1 MTTVK
6 KWSKIAIVVQSPSQ
20 LRRKPE
26 VRLVAALGKTSQSP
40 VAERRV
46 DKFAARREQLA
57 EAAIQTLATLGYA
70 RTSLRDIAQNS
81 ELSHGSLHYYFEDK
95 VDLILCCV
103 RQYKQACIRDY
114 DQLMEACHTAEE
126 VRFGFAG
133 ALVASV
139 RDEGWLHRLWYDL
152 RNQSL
157 FEEQFRAAVLDIDS
171 RLEQVIWRVVTQY
184 ADYSGAVTKVDPHL
198 AYSTFDGLFLRALLH
213 HLGGR
218 DDALDT
224 LHTNATGV
232 MLTMIKRP

>member
-1 MTTVK
+1 VK
-6 KWSKIAIVVQSPSQ
+6 QPEARIVRELGSPALSSRAQS
-20 LRRKPE
+20 
-26 VRLVAALGKTSQSP
+26 
-40 VAERRV
+40 RV

-57 EAAIQTLATLGYA
+57 ESAIQTLATLGYA
-70 RTSLRDIAQNS
+70 RTSLRDIAQNT

-103 RQYKQACIRDY
+103 RQYKEACIRHY
-114 DQLMEACHTAEE
+114 DQLMEACRSAEE
-126 VRFGFAG
+126 VRLGFAA

-157 FEEQFRAAVLDIDS
+157 FDDRFRDAVLDIDS
-171 RLEQVIWRVVTQY
+171 RLEQMIWRVVTQY
-184 ADYSGAVTKVDPHL
+184 ADYSGAVTTVDPHL

-213 HLGGR
+213 HFGGR

-224 LHTNATGV
+224 LHANAAGV
-232 MLTMIKRP
+232 MLTMVKQR